1 MKSYKLIATEF
12 TTKEVVKESTK
23 RNTKRGIKATL
34 IFRWN
39 YIHFKTT
46 MGNYPVLGTIMLTL
60 HSDFTI
66 TSKLYTL

>member
-12 TTKEVVKESTK
+12 TMKEVVK
-23 RNTKRGIKATL
+23 NTKRGIKATL

-39 YIHFKTT
+39 YIHFKPTN
-46 MGNYPVLGTIMLTL
+46 GNYSVLRIIILIL

-66 TSKLYTL
+66 TSKLCTL

>member
-12 TTKEVVKESTK
+12 TTKEVVKK
-23 RNTKRGIKATL
+23 YQKNTKRGIKATL
-34 IFRWN
+34 IFRCN

-46 MGNYPVLGTIMLTL
+46 MGNYSVFRNIMLTL

-66 TSKLYTL
+66 TFKLCML

>member
-12 TTKEVVKESTK
+12 TMKEVVK
-23 RNTKRGIKATL
+23 NTKRGIKATL

-39 YIHFKTT
+39 YIHFEPT
-46 MGNYPVLGTIMLTL
+46 MGNYPVLRIIILIL

-66 TSKLYTL
+66 TSKLCTL